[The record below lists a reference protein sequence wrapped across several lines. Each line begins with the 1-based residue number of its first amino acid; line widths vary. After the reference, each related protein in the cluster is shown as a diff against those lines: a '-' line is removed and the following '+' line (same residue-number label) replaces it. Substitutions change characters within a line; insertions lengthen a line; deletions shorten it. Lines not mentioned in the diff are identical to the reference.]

1 MHSAAILPIR
11 SAESRTKIGPRLG
24 TPPQT
29 ENSAA
34 NRGSLIRRRFHRG
47 STVNAYLPF
56 LIIVLSTVLL
66 IGVPPGNGSAA
77 WTSPR
82 FSDPFPCGDARGQS
96 SIVEGRFGYLW
107 GFNEIWLR
115 DGDNFLI
122 APAKEEVTLNSLAF
136 GLYGETFLLSDLTAR
151 VQAWIN
157 VPNESRN
164 DFLFD
169 EVLRAWDS
177 RTRYLGADLSIAYF
191 FGLGGPPY
199 RAGLVAG
206 YRYNDFD
213 YRSHLASLEEG
224 SFNNHIQVHIP
235 YLGISYA
242 HSQFMG
248 SVVRLD
254 ILASWLTLS
263 RLDGERD
270 FEGQATRIE
279 GHSVTGFW
287 FESLFGWSVPVTE
300 NVLVGLFAKY
310 NYLELSGGA
319 TVKMGLSET
328 RFSMDSRSHLI
339 LTGLTVSYAF

>member
-1 MHSAAILPIR
+1 MIS
-11 SAESRTKIGPRLG
+11 
-24 TPPQT
+24 
-29 ENSAA
+29 
-34 NRGSLIRRRFHRG
+34 
-47 STVNAYLPF
+47 
-56 LIIVLSTVLL
+56 IVLSALL
-66 IGVPPGNGSAA
+66 LVGVVPGNAKAA
-77 WTSPR
+77 GILAGFR
-82 FSDPFPCGDARGQS
+82 DPFPSGAATGQS

-107 GFNEIWLR
+107 GFDEIWFR
-115 DGDNFLI
+115 DGDNSLI
-122 APAKEEVTLNSLAF
+122 GPAKQEVTLNSLAF

-157 VPNESRN
+157 VPNEWRN

-169 EVLRAWDS
+169 GVERAWDS
-177 RTRYLGADLSIAYF
+177 RTRYLGVDLSIAYF

-213 YRSHLASLEEG
+213 YRSHLVSLEAG
-224 SFNNHIQVHIP
+224 SFNDHLQVHIP

-242 HSQFMG
+242 HSRFMG

-254 ILASWLTLS
+254 ILASWLTLC

-270 FEGQATRIE
+270 LEGEAMQID

-287 FESLFGWSVPVTE
+287 CEALFAWSFPLTE
-300 NVLVGLFAKY
+300 NALAGLFVKY

-319 TVKMGLSET
+319 TVKLGLSET

>member
-1 MHSAAILPIR
+1 M
-11 SAESRTKIGPRLG
+11 
-24 TPPQT
+24 

-34 NRGSLIRRRFHRG
+34 NRRSLIPRRFHRG
-47 STVNAYLPF
+47 STVNASLP
-56 LIIVLSTVLL
+56 LIIIVLSALL
-66 IGVPPGNGSAA
+66 LLGVVPGNVSAA
-77 WTSPR
+77 WISSGVT
-82 FSDPFPCGDARGQS
+82 DPFPSGDATGQS

-115 DGDNFLI
+115 DGDNSLI
-122 APAKEEVTLNSLAF
+122 APAKKEVTLNSLAF

-169 EVLRAWDS
+169 AVSRAWDS

-213 YRSHLASLEEG
+213 YRSHLVSLEAG
-224 SFNNHIQVHIP
+224 AFNDHIQVHIP
-235 YLGISYA
+235 YLGVSYA
-242 HSQFMG
+242 HSHFMG

-254 ILASWLTLS
+254 ILASWLTLA

-270 FEGQATRIE
+270 LEGQAMQIE

-287 FESLFGWSVPVTE
+287 LESVFEWSVPLTE
-300 NVLVGLFAKY
+300 NALVGLFVKY
-310 NYLELSGGA
+310 TYLELSGGA
-319 TVKMGLSET
+319 TVKTGLSET

-339 LTGLTVSYAF
+339 LTGLTLSYAF